1 MVGGTGENREED
13 IFVNVS
19 LLTDFNISHSL
30 RESVYSHSGGV
41 RKVGE
46 KDIVVT

>member
-1 MVGGTGENREED
+1 MVEGAGDHGEED
-13 IFVNVS
+13 IFVNVG

-30 RESVYSHSGGV
+30 RESVYSLSGGV